1 MFHGPNLADALARI
15 PRLNED
21 WLSAIGRFEAPALNL
36 YAPVITI
43 PTREA
48 RRSLQE
54 TRIIIGDD
62 EADETIE
69 QPGLP
74 ELEDLIADISV
85 ELLPSY
91 RGAIKAARRRDD
103 DYQRQ
108 AVVSIRVFLQSLLE
122 KMAPDDECE
131 RYNLATGGT
140 ALIGPPS
147 WRLRF
152 LTAYAVLGQPELTT
166 AMNTAP

>member
-1 MFHGPNLADALARI
+1 MARI